1 MGKGSTF
8 GGIGQQMGGGGY
20 GAPQPMGGK
29 GGYAPPSTRNV
40 AAPNT
45 TEPNAPQ
52 FMGGK
57 GGYAPTSTRSNTFQP
72 AVEQTPMGMYQRGFM
87 GMMDGMYGGPQ
98 RGFNPMMAR
107 QAQPEVANQ
116 SGTPPAPAP
125 SQTAAP
131 NPLFDSSTT
140 QAEFDRARGIT
151 PAVMPSPDMQRQY
164 AQAGEDYRNVTQD
177 QILARQQGVR
187 LSPEQREA
195 INQKNMMKQQQM
207 MQMMQQPQFMGGTGT
222 GLGALSRQFGG
233 NRMGG
238 PRYVGGG
245 YGGGYGYSPFY
256 GPSYGGFS
264 PFARDELRYMYKDGG
279 EVK

>member
-45 TEPNAPQ
+45 TEPNALQP
-52 FMGGK
+52 MGGK

-87 GMMDGMYGGPQ
+87 GMMDGMYGGPR

-107 QAQPEVANQ
+107 QTQPEVANQ
-116 SGTPPAPAP
+116 SGTPPAPTP
-125 SQTAAP
+125 SETAAP

-140 QAEFDRARGIT
+140 QAEFDRARG
-151 PAVMPSPDMQRQY
+151 MEPS
-164 AQAGEDYRNVTQD
+164 
-177 QILARQQGVR
+177 
-187 LSPEQREA
+187 
-195 INQKNMMKQQQM
+195 
-207 MQMMQQPQFMGGTGT
+207 T
-222 GLGALSRQFGG
+222 GLGALSQQFGG
-233 NRMGG
+233 RRMGG